1 MKAERIFEGTSE
13 DGIWNKAIF
22 KVKEGIYYYVS
33 ENSTIEITG
42 NELIDIDILEEVHQ
56 GDDHNVFALKG
67 GERDILQQ
75 IEMDG
80 FDYEDVEWD
89 TLNLLDNE
97 ILSST
102 DAIEEWGIEAS
113 TLRKRIYDFPKG
125 SIRKIGTTYAVTRF
139 GMRCVF
145 GSNEK

>member
-1 MKAERIFEGTSE
+1 MKADRIFESTSE
-13 DGIWNKAIF
+13 DGVWNKAIF

-33 ENSTIEITG
+33 ENSTIEVTG
-42 NELIDIDILEEVHQ
+42 HKFLDVSILEEVHQ
-56 GDDHNVFALKG
+56 GDDHNLFAIKG
-67 GERDILQQ
+67 DERDLLQQ
-75 IEMDG
+75 LELDG

-102 DAIEEWGIEAS
+102 NAIEEWGIDAS
-113 TLRKRIYDFPKG
+113 TLRKRINDFPKG
-125 SIRKIGTTYAVTRF
+125 TIRKIGTTYAVTRF

-145 GSNEK
+145 GSNKR

>member
-13 DGIWNKAIF
+13 DGVWNKAIF

-42 NELIDIDILEEVHQ
+42 HEFLDVNILEEVYQ
-56 GDDHNVFALKG
+56 GDDYNLFAVKG
-67 GERDILQQ
+67 DERDLLQQ
-75 IEMDG
+75 LELDG
-80 FDYEDVEWD
+80 FNCEDVEWGD
-89 TLNLLDNE
+89 LNLLDNE

-113 TLRKRIYDFPKG
+113 TLRKRINDFPKG
-125 SIRKIGTTYAVTRF
+125 TIRKIGTTYAVTRF

-145 GSNEK
+145 GSNKR

>member
-13 DGIWNKAIF
+13 DGVWNKAIF

-33 ENSTIEITG
+33 ENSTIEVTG
-42 NELIDIDILEEVHQ
+42 NEFLDVCTLEEVHR
-56 GDDHNVFALKG
+56 GDDHNLFAVKG
-67 GERDILQQ
+67 DERDILQQ
-75 IEMDG
+75 LEMDG

-89 TLNLLDNE
+89 SLDLLDNE

-102 DAIEEWGIEAS
+102 DAIEEWGIDAS
-113 TLRKRIYDFPKG
+113 TLRKRINNFPKG

-145 GSNEK
+145 GSNKR

>member
-13 DGIWNKAIF
+13 DGVWNKAIF

-42 NELIDIDILEEVHQ
+42 REFIDVNILEKVHQ
-56 GDDHNVFALKG
+56 GEDHNLFAVKG
-67 GERDILQQ
+67 DERDMLQQ
-75 IEMDG
+75 LEMDSLNC
-80 FDYEDVEWD
+80 EDVEWGD
-89 TLNLLDNE
+89 LNLLDNE
-97 ILSST
+97 IMSST
-102 DAIEEWGIEAS
+102 DATEEWGIESS
-113 TLRKRIYDFPKG
+113 TLRKRINDFPKG

-145 GSNEK
+145 GSNEI

>member
-1 MKAERIFEGTSE
+1 MKVERIFEGTSE
-13 DGIWNKAIF
+13 DGVWNKAIF

-33 ENSTIEITG
+33 ENSTIEVTG
-42 NELIDIDILEEVHQ
+42 HEFLDVCTLEEVHR
-56 GDDHNVFALKG
+56 GDDHNLFAVKG
-67 GERDILQQ
+67 DERDILQQ
-75 IEMDG
+75 LEMDG

-89 TLNLLDNE
+89 SLDLLDNE

-102 DAIEEWGIEAS
+102 DAIEEWGIDAS
-113 TLRKRIYDFPKG
+113 TLRKRINDFPKG

-145 GSNEK
+145 GSNKQ

>member
-13 DGIWNKAIF
+13 DGVWNKAIF

-33 ENSTIEITG
+33 ENSTIEVTG
-42 NELIDIDILEEVHQ
+42 HEFLDVCTLEEVHQ
-56 GDDHNVFALKG
+56 GDDHNLFAVKG
-67 GERDILQQ
+67 DERDILQQ
-75 IEMDG
+75 LEMDG

-89 TLNLLDNE
+89 SLDLLDNE

-113 TLRKRIYDFPKG
+113 TLRKRIKDFPKG
-125 SIRKIGTTYAVTRF
+125 SIRKISTTYAVTRF

-145 GSNEK
+145 GSNKR

>member
-13 DGIWNKAIF
+13 DGVWNKAIF

-33 ENSTIEITG
+33 ENSTIEVTG
-42 NELIDIDILEEVHQ
+42 HEFLDVCTLEEVHR
-56 GDDHNVFALKG
+56 GDDHNLFAVKG
-67 GERDILQQ
+67 DERDLLQQ
-75 IEMDG
+75 LELDG
-80 FDYEDVEWD
+80 FNCEDVEWGD
-89 TLNLLDNE
+89 LNLLDNE

-113 TLRKRIYDFPKG
+113 TLRKRINDFPKG
-125 SIRKIGTTYAVTRF
+125 SIRKIGTTFAVTRF

-145 GSNEK
+145 GSNNR